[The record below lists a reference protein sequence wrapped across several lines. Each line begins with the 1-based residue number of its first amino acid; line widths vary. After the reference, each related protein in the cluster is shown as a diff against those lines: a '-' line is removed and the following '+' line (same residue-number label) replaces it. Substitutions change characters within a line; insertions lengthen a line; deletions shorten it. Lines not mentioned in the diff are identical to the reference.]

1 MLFPLREKPK
11 LQMSEKR
18 IPKKIFE
25 LKEDKVNFET
35 AKR

>member
-11 LQMSEKR
+11 LQIYENKM
-18 IPKKIFE
+18 PKKISK
-25 LKEDKVNFET
+25 LKEDKINFDT